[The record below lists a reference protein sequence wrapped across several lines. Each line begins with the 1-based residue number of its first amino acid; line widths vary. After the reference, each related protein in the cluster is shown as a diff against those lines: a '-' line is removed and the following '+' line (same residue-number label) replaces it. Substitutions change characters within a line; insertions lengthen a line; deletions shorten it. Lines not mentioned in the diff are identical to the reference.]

1 MKRNFLLTCGLAAP
15 ILYVSTVIF
24 GAAIRPG
31 YNHIL
36 HAISELSAA
45 GAPDKS
51 MMDTLFSIYNLLVM
65 AFALGLFRLAAR
77 RIEFG
82 ARWGGQWGAVV
93 VGLVGLSGFAMFFF
107 PQDPTGTPLTV
118 AGTFHMVFAGFAS
131 LGSIAGVLL
140 AAFWFKSNPDLKKY
154 WIYSLVS
161 ALIILISGGL
171 TAAGMASGS
180 PIFGLL
186 ERVTIGTFELW
197 ILIVSIKLL
206 RQEIAAAA
214 LAPQTQSV

>member
-1 MKRNFLLTCGLAAP
+1 MKRNTLLFCGLAAP
-15 ILYVSTVIF
+15 ILYIAVVVF

-45 GAPDKS
+45 GAPNKS
-51 MMDTLFSIYNLLVM
+51 LMDTFFSIYNLLVM
-65 AFALGLFRLAAR
+65 AFAVGLFRLAAQGT
-77 RIEFG
+77 EFSTK
-82 ARWGGQWGAVV
+82 WSGQWGAGV

-118 AGTFHMVFAGFAS
+118 VGTFHMIFAGVAS
-131 LGSIAGVLL
+131 LGSIAAVLL
-140 AAFWFKSNPDLKKY
+140 VAFWFRANPGLKKY

-161 ALIILISGGL
+161 GLIILISGGL
-171 TAAGMASGS
+171 TASAMASGS
-180 PIFGLL
+180 TIFGLL

-197 ILIVSIKLL
+197 ILIVTIKLL
-206 RQEIAAAA
+206 RQEQAAAA
-214 LAPQTQSV
+214 PRPQTQPA